1 MNESNKTQLL
11 ILIDI
16 DGTLKHS
23 DGSISERAEKVIKKH
38 KEKGNI
44 VVLCT
49 ARPRYYTLKISKQ
62 LGIDEYLISSNGSEV
77 SDTKQNINIWVS
89 YINPDICKNI
99 LNDSLKINIRTL
111 FVSNNTEYVTQFTRN
126 NSQILIDHTNL
137 NIVSQEK
144 IKQIMI
150 ISDDLNKLKN
160 FHLNILKKYKI
171 KIVDSSLKKK
181 KDNYF
186 SIISKNSSKGVALL
200 KLANYLNIPFEN
212 TIAIGNDNNDLS
224 MIRVAGVGVS
234 VANATSDLK
243 KSADLIIKSNDED
256 GVAIYLESLL

>member
-1 MNESNKTQLL
+1 MNESNKKQLL

-23 DGSISERAEKVIKKH
+23 DGSISERTEKVIKKH

-77 SDTKQNINIWVS
+77 FDNKQNINIWVS

-126 NSQILIDHTNL
+126 NSQILIDRTNL

-160 FHLNILKKYKI
+160 
-171 KIVDSSLKKK
+171 
-181 KDNYF
+181 
-186 SIISKNSSKGVALL
+186 
-200 KLANYLNIPFEN
+200 
-212 TIAIGNDNNDLS
+212 
-224 MIRVAGVGVS
+224 
-234 VANATSDLK
+234 
-243 KSADLIIKSNDED
+243 
-256 GVAIYLESLL
+256 

>member
-1 MNESNKTQLL
+1 MS
-11 ILIDI
+11 
-16 DGTLKHS
+16 H
-23 DGSISERAEKVIKKH
+23 
-38 KEKGNI
+38 
-44 VVLCT
+44 
-49 ARPRYYTLKISKQ
+49 
-62 LGIDEYLISSNGSEV
+62 
-77 SDTKQNINIWVS
+77 
-89 YINPDICKNI
+89 
-99 LNDSLKINIRTL
+99 
-111 FVSNNTEYVTQFTRN
+111 
-126 NSQILIDHTNL
+126 ILIDHTNL

-186 SIISKNSSKGVALL
+186 SIISENSSKGVALL

-224 MIRVAGVGVS
+224 MIEVAGVGVS